1 MKKLLILGIF
11 LAMPILSEPITV
23 FGLNWGME
31 PMKTAIEK
39 KEYSCS
45 ADAVSVALREVYG
58 LPPLE
63 TTQQICKKEDK
74 ESKNTLG

>member
-39 KEYSCS
+39 NQYKC
-45 ADAVSVALREVYG
+45 EVDPAILLFILLY
-58 LPPLE
+58 
-63 TTQQICKKEDK
+63 
-74 ESKNTLG
+74 LGKYR